1 MPDSPLE
8 LHHRTLP
15 DRGLATR
22 LLVLVHG
29 YGESPD
35 SLTDRLELLD
45 PEGRFHVVVPDAP
58 FEHRGARIWHRALS
72 TSPELAA
79 EQYVASMHAL
89 DRLLA
94 RTCATTGLSPD
105 TAVVGGFSQGG
116 GLAFGLLA
124 SADVTNRPGA
134 AFGVC
139 SFAPSFRGFCVDP
152 AAARGRPCLAVSARH
167 DHFAPPELSR
177 VSAAALVS
185 VGLDV
190 TYEEIESA
198 HEMSDDAAALVGRW
212 LATPPHGRR
221 PGGSDEVL
229 RDVDLSSSFYDGLWE
244 PIG

>member
-15 DRGLATR
+15 DRGPATR

-35 SLTDRLELLD
+35 ALTGRLDLLD

-89 DRLLA
+89 DRLLVA
-94 RTCATTGLSPD
+94 VCAATGLPSD

-124 SADVTNRPGA
+124 SADVITRPAA

-139 SFAPSFRGFCVDP
+139 SFAPSIGGFRVDP
-152 AAARGRPCLAVSARH
+152 AAALGRACLAVSASR

-177 VSAAALVS
+177 VSAAALAAIGLEVS
-185 VGLDV
+185 
-190 TYEEIESA
+190 YEEIDSA
-198 HEMSDDAAALVGRW
+198 HEMTDEAAAIVGRW
-212 LATPPHGRR
+212 LSTPAEERRRGR
-221 PGGSDEVL
+221 SDELL
-229 RDVDLSSSFYDGLWE
+229 RDADVSSSFYDGLWE
-244 PIG
+244 TVD

>member
-15 DRGLATR
+15 DRGPATR

-35 SLTDRLELLD
+35 SLTDRLGLLD
-45 PEGRFHVVVPDAP
+45 PDGRFHVVVPDAP

-79 EQYVASMHAL
+79 EQYVESMHAL

-94 RTCATTGLSPD
+94 TTCAATDLAPE

-124 SADVTNRPGA
+124 GADVTTRPAA

-139 SFAPSFRGFCVDP
+139 SFAPSIRGFRVDP
-152 AAARGRPCLAVSARH
+152 AAARGRPCLAVTARQ
-167 DHFAPPELSR
+167 DHFAPPEMSR
-177 VSAAALVS
+177 VSAAALAA
-185 VGLDV
+185 VGVDV
-190 TYEEIESA
+190 TYEEIDSA
-198 HEMSDDAAALVGRW
+198 HEMTDEAAAIVGRW
-212 LATPPHGRR
+212 LSAPVEDRPPGR
-221 PGGSDEVL
+221 SNELL
-229 RDVDLSSSFYDGLWE
+229 RDADVSRSFYDGLWE
-244 PIG
+244 PVA

>member
-1 MPDSPLE
+1 MSDSPLE

-15 DRGLATR
+15 DRGPATR

-35 SLTDRLELLD
+35 ALTDRLELLD
-45 PEGRFHVVVPDAP
+45 PQGRFHVVVPDAP

-94 RTCATTGLSPD
+94 TISAATGLASD
-105 TAVVGGFSQGG
+105 SAVVGGFSQGG
-116 GLAFGLLA
+116 GLAFGLLTG
-124 SADVTNRPGA
+124 ADVTNRPAA

-139 SFAPSFRGFCVDP
+139 SFAPSIRGFRVDP
-152 AAARGRPCLAVSARH
+152 AAALGRPCLAVTARQ

-177 VSAAALVS
+177 VSAAALAS
-185 VGLDV
+185 VGV
-190 TYEEIESA
+190 EVSYEEIDSA
-198 HEMSDDAAALVGRW
+198 HEMTDDAAAIVGRW
-212 LATPPHGRR
+212 LSTPDAGRPR
-221 PGGSDEVL
+221 
-229 RDVDLSSSFYDGLWE
+229 
-244 PIG
+244 